1 MSELTGE
8 ESMAGHTKL
17 MCEFGCVPKTIK
29 SVGSWQ
35 GKVTVCNQCIEQLK
49 HTAITSCGQHSD
61 VWNVR
66 AFCFLMAVDDLNVL
80 DAA

>member
-49 HTAITSCGQHSD
+49 VARKRHIAWREEKGYS
-61 VWNVR
+61 V
-66 AFCFLMAVDDLNVL
+66 A
-80 DAA
+80 